1 MRNSWLPPEWNG
13 QRRIAHPVNWTRL
26 PEFDVGV
33 AHVQY
38 RVDHGH
44 ENRWY
49 LYVRKFNE
57 ADVKA
62 FPVLASTVI
71 TSSPGTTQ
79 TITSD
84 ATWNNA
90 ANTVEVIGAGARGAH
105 GSGTSTSGG
114 GGGGG
119 AFTRITNASITT
131 PGTDPYY
138 ARVGGVTATD
148 GTAGGDSWWTL
159 TSPGTSF
166 PNSGTAAGAKGAA
179 ALASA
184 TSATGGVGGDKL
196 AAYAN
201 PATSSFKNA
210 GGNGGNG
217 SGVSAAGGGGGGGAA
232 GWSGDGINVAGTG
245 PTAGGAGNAN
255 ASGGGT
261 GGSVGNGA
269 GAVGGNGTN
278 IQTGPNAGSGGGG
291 GGANVSAGTGGAGGN
306 YGGGGGGGGRST
318 GVGGQGAQGVIVLTW
333 TPIFAGTLVV
343 TEAADTPAFPSGKVE
358 WRANLATQDGTP
370 YELLLHFDG
379 ANASTTIV
387 DSGGKNKTVTTH
399 GAAQIDTSQLV
410 FSSSALKLAAAG
422 DYIDVETSAAIF
434 GTVNFTI
441 DFRARLSATGTAQTF
456 YDGGTGSFVISYDG
470 TNLKFVS
477 PAGTITGGAL
487 AANTNYHIAVTR
499 SGGTTRLFLDG
510 VAVGGPLSDT
520 TFYTSSFGYPQ
531 IGGGVAIASG
541 TLVVTEAGD
550 TAALTGTAGGLDSA
564 TSAWIA
570 AVGSGNVD
578 SAHTGAVDT
587 LIVGLKSDGIWS
599 KLDRLWMFA
608 AQNTNSALVD
618 LVALDVATATNSPT
632 FRIDQGYAG
641 NGSTSYI
648 NTTYNLSTDKV
659 NYTSSSAHIGIW
671 DNTSRG
677 VDGTIAFGFYDGGSN
692 LTDFFPYYWGG
703 TNGPLVRFNF
713 VAGVNIASS
722 SSQGFVLNQQ
732 ISSTTEEMYYNGSS
746 LGTGGSS
753 AAIVAGNLPFF
764 VGGRNDNGTMAG
776 GTTDQISMVSFGGK
790 LTSTQAAN
798 YYTRL
803 LAYMGAA
810 PTQRWIDAVVAAGGT
825 VSAGRQTLVKALIQ
839 GLILDGVW
847 GKLDRL
853 WILAAENSQSALV
866 DLVAQDVASAVNSP
880 TFTAD
885 RGYAGNGSTSYI
897 DTTFNPSTQGVN
909 FTLDDAHL
917 AVWDNTN
924 RAAATTV
931 AIGNYDGS
939 AEADLFPYQNVLTA
953 TGVGNRI
960 NLAAADPAAI
970 AYTSSLGFFI
980 GQSISHATQE
990 VYVNGTSIGT
1000 HPKTYGAYVV
1010 NLPFFVCAENAGGS
1024 IYAPTTDQICM
1035 ASIGATLTST
1045 QAANYYSRLRTY
1057 MTSVG
1062 VP

>member
-33 AHVQY
+33 AFVQA

-71 TSSPGTTQ
+71 TSSPGSTQ

-84 ATWNNA
+84 GTWNNA
-90 ANTVEVIGAGARGAH
+90 SNSIEVIGAGARGAH
-105 GSGTSTSGG
+105 GASTATSGG

-119 AFTRITNASITT
+119 AYTRMLNISITT
-131 PGTDPYY
+131 PGTTQYF
-138 ARVGGVTATD
+138 AQVGGTTATD

-159 TSPGTSF
+159 SSPGTSF
-166 PNSGTAAGAKGAA
+166 PTLGQTAVGAKGGL

-184 TSATGGVGGDKL
+184 TSATGSGGGSASSSYPQGSTEL
-196 AAYAN
+196 ARAGG
-201 PATSSFKNA
+201 TGGNA
-210 GGNGGNG
+210 GA
-217 SGVSAAGGGGGGGAA
+217 SATAGGGGGGAA
-232 GWSGDGINVAGTG
+232 GQVAGANGSGT
-245 PTAGGAGNAN
+245 TGGAGNSAT
-255 ASGGGT
+255 SGGGT
-261 GGSVGNGA
+261 AGTAGSPGGA
-269 GAVGGNGTN
+269 GGAGTN

-291 GGANVSAGTGGAGGN
+291 GGGNAGPSTGGAGGL
-306 YGGGGGGGGRST
+306 YGGGGGGGGRSN

-358 WRANLATQDGTP
+358 WRATLATQDGTP

-387 DSGGKNKTVTTH
+387 DSGGQNKTVTTH

-410 FSSSALKLAAAG
+410 FSSSALKLAASG

-434 GTVNFTI
+434 GTVNFTV

-470 TNLKFVS
+470 TNLKFTS

-531 IGGGVAIASG
+531 IGTAGLAAVTG
-541 TLVVTEAGD
+541 TLVTTEAGD
-550 TAALTGTAGGLDSA
+550 TAAFTGSNGALDAATTAWAAAVVTAGG
-564 TSAWIA
+564 T
-570 AVGSGNVD
+570 VSGARKTLVD
-578 SAHTGAVDT
+578 N
-587 LIVGLKSDGIWS
+587 LIVGLKADGVWS
-599 KLDRLWMFA
+599 LLDRLWLFA
-608 AQNTNSALVD
+608 AENTQSALVD
-618 LVALDVATATNSPT
+618 LVVLDGASATNSPT
-632 FRIDQGYAG
+632 FTTDRGYAC

-648 NTTYNLSTDKV
+648 NTTYNVTTDKV
-659 NYTSSSAHIGIW
+659 NYSANSAHIGIW

-692 LTDFFPYYWGG
+692 LTDFYPYYWGG

-803 LAYMGAA
+803 
-810 PTQRWIDAVVAAGGT
+810 
-825 VSAGRQTLVKALIQ
+825 
-839 GLILDGVW
+839 
-847 GKLDRL
+847 
-853 WILAAENSQSALV
+853 
-866 DLVAQDVASAVNSP
+866 
-880 TFTAD
+880 
-885 RGYAGNGSTSYI
+885 
-897 DTTFNPSTQGVN
+897 
-909 FTLDDAHL
+909 
-917 AVWDNTN
+917 
-924 RAAATTV
+924 
-931 AIGNYDGS
+931 
-939 AEADLFPYQNVLTA
+939 
-953 TGVGNRI
+953 
-960 NLAAADPAAI
+960 
-970 AYTSSLGFFI
+970 
-980 GQSISHATQE
+980 
-990 VYVNGTSIGT
+990 
-1000 HPKTYGAYVV
+1000 
-1010 NLPFFVCAENAGGS
+1010 
-1024 IYAPTTDQICM
+1024 
-1035 ASIGATLTST
+1035 
-1045 QAANYYSRLRTY
+1045 RTY
-1057 MTSVG
+1057 MTAVG